1 MFRSVIPLAG
11 CVRLGFSQGF
21 LYIWIRKLLMLILDN
36 AVKYTESGK
45 SIYYYQTQKGE
56 IVIQDEGVGMDQ
68 EALSNIFKR
77 FYRQGKGIEC
87 GSSGMGLAIAKE
99 IAVRHQI
106 EIQVTSKLGVGTTFT
121 LIFPIDHDQGK

>member
-1 MFRSVIPLAG
+1 M
-11 CVRLGFSQGF
+11 
-21 LYIWIRKLLMLILDN
+21 
-36 AVKYTESGK
+36 
-45 SIYYYQTQKGE
+45 
-56 IVIQDEGVGMDQ
+56 
-68 EALSNIFKR
+68 
-77 FYRQGKGIEC
+77 EC